1 MTGLVNPMTNVG
13 ESYAG
18 EGMFALS
25 RGFLAAGAQR
35 VVATQ
40 WQVDDRSTA
49 VLIGHFFEVIA
60 EAERVGEVVDYARAL
75 RDAKQRVRTDVDN
88 PQWADPYYWAAFTI
102 TGQR

>member
-1 MTGLVNPMTNVG
+1 V
-13 ESYAG
+13 
-18 EGMFALS
+18 FALS

-40 WQVDDRSTA
+40 WQVDDRATA

-60 EAERVGEVVDYARAL
+60 EAERAGEVVDYARAL
-75 RDAKQRVRTDVDN
+75 RDAKLRVRNDADN
-88 PQWADPYYWAAFTI
+88 PRWSDPFYWAAFTI